1 MLVIKKIDPDSMLI
15 LNYSAAL
22 HDFRWFHQRV
32 RRFTF
37 PLKSIRFHWLT
48 LKSFTVEFNVSF
60 YGVFNPPLKGVSNL
74 ILFSEWQFSVF
85 HFNKRS
91 SSCFETHSF
100 KPVIWSIQYC
110 LSILIHPSLGLVLS
124 ACVHAVTIS
133 VFHAFS
139 HHSSPIL
146 TAFLK
151 KSYMQQQSY
160 V

>member
-60 YGVFNPPLKGVSNL
+60 YWVFNLPLKGVSNL

-100 KPVIWSIQYC
+100 KPVINTV
-110 LSILIHPSLGLVLS
+110 LSLHPDPPFPGFGLVSL
-124 ACVHAVTIS
+124 C
-133 VFHAFS
+133 
-139 HHSSPIL
+139 
-146 TAFLK
+146 
-151 KSYMQQQSY
+151 SYY
-160 V
+160 DNICFPCI